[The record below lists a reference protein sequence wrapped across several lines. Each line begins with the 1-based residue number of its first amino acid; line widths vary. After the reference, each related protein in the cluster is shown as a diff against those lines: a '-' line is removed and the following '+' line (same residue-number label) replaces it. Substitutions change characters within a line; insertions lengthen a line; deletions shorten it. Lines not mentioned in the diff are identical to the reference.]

1 MSTAIPASGL
11 VKTFGRTVAL
21 DGLDLQVASGEVA
34 LMPNQEL
41 QGGTGLSG
49 GPARDPA
56 SLVGPDP
63 GDRLT
68 ARS

>member
-41 QGGTGLSG
+41 QGGTGLPG
-49 GPARDPA
+49 GPARCR
-56 SLVGPDP
+56 GPDP
-63 GDRLT
+63 GGRLT